1 MYNQPNK
8 NIIILTD
15 NIFTKFTV
23 HKPPVQSFGTKKN
36 TFTLTLLKLNFHNF
50 KRTFEHF
57 LLTLFLSTD
66 NNMWV

>member
-23 HKPPVQSFGTKKN
+23 HKPPVQSFGTKK
-36 TFTLTLLKLNFHNF
+36 KHFHFNI
-50 KRTFEHF
+50 TQIE
-57 LLTLFLSTD
+57 LSQFQK
-66 NNMWV
+66 NV